1 MGTIFYKVLF
11 WGAVVAIP
19 VNLCIFGVGYHLDDL
34 SLQLWPIF
42 NIALL
47 STQFLKGGEKQ

>member
-47 STQFLKGGEKQ
+47 STQFLKGGEE